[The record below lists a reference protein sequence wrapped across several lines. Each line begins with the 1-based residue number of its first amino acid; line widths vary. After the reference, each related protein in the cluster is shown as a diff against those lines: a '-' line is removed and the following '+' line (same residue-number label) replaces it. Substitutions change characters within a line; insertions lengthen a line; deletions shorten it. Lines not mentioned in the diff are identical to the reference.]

1 MIEVKGL
8 PKYIKSPEVKEI
20 LTEHINNILKETI
33 VFIGAFSGKG
43 KFNGFSLSYFEQRK
57 LRASI
62 SPITIKEKEKIKGL
76 KDFINPIYYK
86 IYGADKERKELILSL
101 LRKLYSD
108 DIQELTVEEKFVLI
122 KACYVAIEKEEEMID
137 MLALQDNMRLETW
150 MWGRYMIEDT
160 DKRRKVLKHLR
171 KLKIGSKEY
180 PKEILEEKPIQVRE
194 RILDVIGQLNM
205 LIFEYPTVINLVFNP
220 QEYQLLVGVQL
231 SDSEDNNPS
240 QKAENKENKE
250 ESNVK
255 ETN

>member
-1 MIEVKGL
+1 
-8 PKYIKSPEVKEI
+8 
-20 LTEHINNILKETI
+20 
-33 VFIGAFSGKG
+33 
-43 KFNGFSLSYFEQRK
+43 
-57 LRASI
+57 
-62 SPITIKEKEKIKGL
+62 
-76 KDFINPIYYK
+76 
-86 IYGADKERKELILSL
+86 
-101 LRKLYSD
+101 
-108 DIQELTVEEKFVLI
+108 
-122 KACYVAIEKEEEMID
+122 
-137 MLALQDNMRLETW
+137 
-150 MWGRYMIEDT
+150 MIEDT